1 MKKTLAAISIALIL
15 SGALV
20 WVAWIGSDTALSLK
34 MKGQVDVTG
43 YATEKISSDLGIN
56 EVTVQAKDLDIKL
69 AYEKLAQG
77 RALLKQYIDGFQ
89 FEPEDISV
97 SPVEVREKF
106 KINAKGFELPE
117 LDHLIVS
124 QTFTVESPDVR
135 KVEKMAAEA
144 GSLLGQGITLR
155 TSAPRFVYT
164 RLNELKIEMIGRAA
178 ANAQERAE
186 TLSKNGKFKLGNVS
200 DVRVGVFQ
208 ITPANSTDISDYGL
222 NDTSSI
228 EKEIKSTV
236 EVHYFVK

>member
-1 MKKTLAAISIALIL
+1 MKKTLAALSIALI
-15 SGALV
+15 SCGTLV
-20 WVAWIGSDTALSLK
+20 WIAVIGSDTAMSIK
-34 MKGQVDVTG
+34 MKGQVEVTG
-43 YATEKISSDLGIN
+43 YAVEKISSDLGIS
-56 EVTVQAKDLDIKL
+56 EVTVQAQDIDIKL

-77 RALLKQYIDGFQ
+77 RTLLKQYIDGFR
-89 FEPEDISV
+89 FDPKDLSI

-106 KINAKGFELPE
+106 KINPKGFELPE

-144 GSLLGQGITLR
+144 GTLLGQGINLR
-155 TSAPRFVYT
+155 ASSPRFVYT

-178 ANAQERAE
+178 ANAKERAE
-186 TLSKNGKFKLGNVS
+186 TLSKNGKFRLGNVS

-208 ITPANSTDISDYGL
+208 ITPANSTEIADYGL